1 MGIITL
7 GLVHYLL
14 SSLPQERE
22 GGKGESG
29 TSKTYF
35 FTDFGMDEIEKVIKN
50 SKRLHLGLLYIG
62 LLLVSF
68 VQSQFKC
75 NNDAYRKANLS
86 TILE

>member
-1 MGIITL
+1 MVRVNIKSSLIA
-7 GLVHYLL
+7 VVIFL
-14 SSLPQERE
+14 SSSRPQERE

-35 FTDFGMDEIEKVIKN
+35 F
-50 SKRLHLGLLYIG
+50 SKRLHFGLLYIG

-75 NNDAYRKANLS
+75 NNDAYRKSNLS